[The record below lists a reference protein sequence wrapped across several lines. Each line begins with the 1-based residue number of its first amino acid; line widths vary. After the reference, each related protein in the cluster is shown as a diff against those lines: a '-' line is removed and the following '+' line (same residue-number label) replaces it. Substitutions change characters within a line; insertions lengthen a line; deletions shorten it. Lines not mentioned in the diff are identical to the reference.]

1 MRRSIGDIG
10 VSHLHGTQGRIQGRT
25 LGVSGGTCSCGG
37 SFRRAHVHFLLPCLR
52 SRAPS
57 KVEPRLDGA
66 IRVRVWVSLKPIPQ
80 VSRIWVMAV
89 FPVDG
94 RAICGRVRRTFS
106 SVVRKSDYIH
116 H

>member
-1 MRRSIGDIG
+1 M
-10 VSHLHGTQGRIQGRT
+10 
-25 LGVSGGTCSCGG
+25 
-37 SFRRAHVHFLLPCLR
+37 
-52 SRAPS
+52 
-57 KVEPRLDGA
+57 
-66 IRVRVWVSLKPIPQ
+66 RVWVSLKPIPQ
-80 VSRIWVMAV
+80 VSRIEVMAV